1 MLGRV
6 VGVIEEEVYPF
17 AHDAREGIPSGV
29 IGRQGGEV
37 FGAKEGQKFFAG
49 RFRGFVLWGDGSE
62 GKGEEGEK
70 GEGSEAAAEG
80 EGTLS
85 PKSLQGQ
92 KGRFAPVLFSHPFS
106 PPDLSRPTL

>member
-6 VGVIEEEVYPF
+6 VGVIDEEVYPF
-17 AHDAREGIPSGV
+17 AHDAQGGIPSGV

-85 PKSLQGQ
+85 PKPLQGQ